1 MNEYLNGKVK
11 EAHPN
16 NPQPKQRVEIKYLH
30 RREIDK
36 FYELPAS
43 MHKSLPEA
51 VKQQLNPRHTVKVR
65 VSHQQDP
72 KTQGPGK
79 VLAKIVKA
87 RITDLDIYMPQS
99 PLDCRI
105 SINFEM
111 NWEGDVEDLIAQG
124 IGERIPDR
132 IKDRLSYTHGLY
144 QVDLTQVTQITSVN
158 VGSNRSAPEPH
169 TDITPGSKPC
179 RERTRARN

>member
-1 MNEYLNGKVK
+1 
-11 EAHPN
+11 
-16 NPQPKQRVEIKYLH
+16 
-30 RREIDK
+30 
-36 FYELPAS
+36 